1 VQELEYGVQHGDE
14 AMVLDALARGADVTI
29 TTKMDNEQSGCLLC
43 LAGKVGHAQLVP
55 HLLAAGLNVNGSG
68 ESLLTPIYVAA
79 RHGHDQVLR
88 ELLKA
93 QPNLED
99 KKYEGENHNIFCIL
113 LSYVFELTYL

>member
-1 VQELEYGVQHGDE
+1 ELEYGVQHGDE

-29 TTKMDNEQSGCLLC
+29 TTKMDNEQPGCLLC

-99 KKYEGENHNIFCIL
+99 KKYREHRKTFWFCL
-113 LSYVFELTYL
+113 LP